1 MFIRF
6 AVSNLFSFQKE
17 TEFNLFPGRI
27 NRLGHHKYKA
37 PGIETLKTSAI
48 YGANGAGKSNLIRAI
63 DALKEFVIS
72 GNIPE
77 VLSSQKFKL
86 LEKSDHEPTYLGIEF
101 IHMNNAFYYGIH
113 VNDGIVLK
121 EELLFSG
128 LGKKENKCIFERIT
142 KPDKSS
148 GITFF
153 PGFEKSVENNLLKGI
168 IEKDLLKPDKAL
180 LTLLTGLSN
189 ESFTDMKTAFAWF
202 AGHLEIIYPSSR
214 PAAFVHNLDI
224 KKNLLTFANDIMI
237 SFHTGVRQLGMEKKP
252 IEEFFGEENRNEIEK
267 ILSEMKSDPD
277 KIIGL
282 MNRDEEIVV
291 VKEAGKIMVKR
302 LSLHHAG
309 DKDRLIP
316 FTLNQESDGT
326 KRLLQ
331 YIPAILDVI
340 TNEKVYFI
348 DEMERSIHPLLIKEL
363 IRKFSEDENTKGQLI
378 FTTHESNLLDQDILR
393 QDEIWFAEKNM
404 HGETELYPLTEF
416 KKEHHTIDLRKGYLA
431 GRYGA
436 IPFLGNLSDLKWEKY
451 ATA

>member
-37 PGIETLKTSAI
+37 LGIETLKTSAV

-63 DALKEFVIS
+63 DALREFVIS

-77 VLSSQKFKL
+77 ALSTQKFKL
-86 LEKSDHEPTYLGIEF
+86 RVISEDEPVYLGIEF
-101 IHMNNAFYYGIH
+101 IHLNKAYYYGIH
-113 VNDGIVLK
+113 VNNGMVLK
-121 EELLFSG
+121 EVLLISG
-128 LGKKENKCIFERIT
+128 LGKKEDKRLFERIT

-153 PGFEKSVENNLLKGI
+153 AGFEQSNENILLKGI

-180 LTLLTGLSN
+180 LTLLNGLSN
-189 ESFTDMKTAFAWF
+189 ESFKEMKMAFDWF
-202 AGHLEIIYPSSR
+202 AGNLEIIYPSSR
-214 PAAFVHNLDI
+214 PVALVQSLDV
-224 KKNLLTFANDIMI
+224 KKNLLSFANEIMV
-237 SFHTGVRQLGMEKKP
+237 SFHTGVSRLDLEKKT
-252 IEEFFGEENRNEIEK
+252 IEEFFGEENRKEIEK
-267 ILSEMKSDPD
+267 ILSEMKSYPD

-282 MNRDEEIVV
+282 MNRDEEIIVV
-291 VKEAGKIMVKR
+291 NEAGKIMAKR
-302 LSLHHAG
+302 LSLHHST
-309 DKDRLIP
+309 DKGQLIP

-340 TNEKVYFI
+340 TNDKIYFI
-348 DEMERSIHPLLIKEL
+348 DEIERSIHPLLIREL
-363 IRKFSEDENTKGQLI
+363 IRKFSEDEHTKGQLI
-378 FTTHESNLLDQDILR
+378 FTTHESNLLDQGIFR
-393 QDEIWFAEKNM
+393 QDEIWFAEKNL
-404 HGETELYPLTEF
+404 HGATELYPLTEF
-416 KKEHHTIDLRKGYLA
+416 KKEHHTIDLRKGYLT

-436 IPFLGNLSDLKWEKY
+436 IPFLGNLSDLKWDKY
-451 ATA
+451 ATD